1 MNGFLQSIGPSS
13 FLWPV
18 GILGIIALAIALERF
33 FFLRLRA
40 TVATDDFLAE
50 VQKLVLSGT
59 IDPAIRLCLGNPQAP
74 VANTIRAALLHVD
87 ASREDLVL
95 AVEQA
100 AADAVPRVQLR
111 IGYLATIAN
120 VATLMGLLGTI
131 VGLIQSF
138 DAVSHAEPAQ
148 RQALL
153 AGGIA
158 LAMRTTAGGIFVA
171 IPCLLAYSYLAQA
184 ANAILDDVDRAGMRI
199 VMLLVSRRKGS
210 PDLGVAEEAAEKV
223 ALDGGG

>member
-1 MNGFLQSIGPSS
+1 MNGFLQSIGPSA

-33 FFLRLRA
+33 FFLRFRA

-59 IDPAIRLCLGNPQAP
+59 IDPAIRLCLGQPQAP
-74 VANTIRAALLHVD
+74 VANAIRAALLHAD
-87 ASREDLVL
+87 APRDDLVL

-100 AADAVPRVQLR
+100 AADAVPKVQLR
-111 IGYLATIAN
+111 IGYLATVAN
-120 VATLMGLLGTI
+120 VATLLGLLGTI
-131 VGLIQSF
+131 VGLMQSF

-158 LAMRTTAGGIFVA
+158 LAMRTTAGGIAVA
-171 IPCLLAYSYLAQA
+171 IPCLLAYSYLAQR
-184 ANAILDDVDRAGMRI
+184 ANAILDDVDRAGMRL
-199 VMLLVSRRKGS
+199 VMLLLSRRKA
-210 PDLGVAEEAAEKV
+210 PDLEEVTEEKV
-223 ALDGGG
+223 AIDGGG

>member
-1 MNGFLQSIGPSS
+1 MNGFLQSIGPSA

-33 FFLRLRA
+33 FFLRFRA

-59 IDPAIRLCLGNPQAP
+59 IDPAIRLCLGQPQAP
-74 VANTIRAALLHVD
+74 VANAIRA
-87 ASREDLVL
+87 
-95 AVEQA
+95 
-100 AADAVPRVQLR
+100 
-111 IGYLATIAN
+111 ATIAN
-120 VATLMGLLGTI
+120 VATLLGLLGTI
-131 VGLIQSF
+131 VGLMQSF

-158 LAMRTTAGGIFVA
+158 LAMRTTAGGITVA
-171 IPCLLAYSYLAQA
+171 IPCLLSYSYLAQR
-184 ANAILDDVDRAGMRI
+184 ANSILDDVDRAGMRL

-210 PDLGVAEEAAEKV
+210 ELDEVTVEKV

>member
-1 MNGFLQSIGPSS
+1 MNGFLQSIGPSA

-50 VQKLVLSGT
+50 VQKLVLSNT
-59 IDPAIRLCLGNPQAP
+59 IDPAIRLCLGHPQAP
-74 VANTIRAALLHVD
+74 VANAIRAALLHLD
-87 ASREDLVL
+87 APREELTL

-111 IGYLATIAN
+111 IGYLATVAN
-120 VATLMGLLGTI
+120 VATLLGLLGTI
-131 VGLIQSF
+131 VGLMQSF

-158 LAMRTTAGGIFVA
+158 LAMRTTAGGIAVA
-171 IPCLLAYSYLAQA
+171 IPCLLAYSYLAQR
-184 ANAILDDVDRAGMRI
+184 ANAILDDVDRAGMRL
-199 VMLLVSRRKGS
+199 VMLLLSRRKA
-210 PDLGVAEEAAEKV
+210 PDLEEVTEEKV
-223 ALDGGG
+223 AIDGGG